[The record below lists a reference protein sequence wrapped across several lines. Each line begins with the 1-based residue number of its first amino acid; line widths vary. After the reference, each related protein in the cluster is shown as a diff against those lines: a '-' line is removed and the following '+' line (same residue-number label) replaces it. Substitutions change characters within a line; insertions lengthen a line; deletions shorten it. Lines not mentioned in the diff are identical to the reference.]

1 VLVPDAE
8 QQARAPTPCPPRCAD
23 ATLML
28 RRRSARR
35 SARDAAAA
43 TSRAF
48 SRSYHSCVAHA
59 AHHARLLNPLR
70 KTQVPYAAAATLL
83 LSRVPELPD
92 VLSITRGQ
100 TLIFFIT
107 LLVAEL
113 GVSARLQQPCMH
125 ACACPC
131 SAADTAANS
140 TQLRCQ
146 RGVRLT
152 LAVRAVSFRRF
163 TLLAEPSPPA
173 LPQALHRAEVE
184 HAVHLEIGTPGADGS
199 EPRGCIDARL
209 ASTRARRYA
218 AALAATSPL
227 ELAGAVLAALA
238 PHPAPG
244 VFAMVAAQA
253 CRALHRSWHAS
264 AC

>member
-152 LAVRAVSFRRF
+152 LAVRAVACRSF
-163 TLLAEPSPPA
+163 TPLAEPSPPA
-173 LPQALHRAEVE
+173 LP
-184 HAVHLEIGTPGADGS
+184 
-199 EPRGCIDARL
+199 
-209 ASTRARRYA
+209 
-218 AALAATSPL
+218 
-227 ELAGAVLAALA
+227 
-238 PHPAPG
+238 
-244 VFAMVAAQA
+244 
-253 CRALHRSWHAS
+253 
-264 AC
+264 